1 MADLGK
7 RYSRNLTGLNASGA
21 VSVTHAA
28 ALPATEGHT
37 AFEATDTS
45 GTVTYV
51 TGTALVATSSHRLIQ
66 LQDGEIRASQAF
78 LGSDVL
84 AITNQDYVA
93 PVIQVSLIAV
103 DDTIAEAALDVAGLK
118 EFVIAA
124 RDTTPGNQP
133 FPVMEARVAI
143 RDITTTKI
151 QMLTAL
157 ANAFNDVND
166 YEGNADEGFA
176 TALVQG
182 SVTASGTVFPV
193 GVAPSG
199 TNGGAV
205 GDKFFTLAAATGVG
219 AKGDKVVIGGYLYT
233 LARAHT
239 AADTIVYLTSPLA
252 VAASAAVYPHG
263 SVTLTATGI
272 GIMSTVKPI
281 HFSVT
286 ATEDLEAAATITT
299 PIAWVQGT
307 GDPDSVAAME
317 EEFYVFAGATT
328 INAAW
333 EDDFGKP
340 TRFTQ
345 AAETYGIS
353 FIKYKKSTAS
363 MAFANEQANHVGY
376 IILANDGGSA
386 IVVAVA

>member
-7 RYSRNLTGLNASGA
+7 RYSRNLMGINASGA

-28 ALPATEGHT
+28 AIPATEGHT

-66 LQDGEIRASQAF
+66 LQNGEIRASQAF

-84 AITNQDYVA
+84 AITNTDYVA
-93 PVIQVSLIAV
+93 PVIQVSLVAV
-103 DDTIAEAALDVAGLK
+103 DDTIAEATLDVAGLK

-157 ANAFNDVND
+157 ANAFNDVVD
-166 YEGNADEGFA
+166 YEGNADENFA
-176 TALVQG
+176 TALTKG
-182 SVTASGTVFPV
+182 TVTASGTVFPV

-205 GDKFFTLAAATGVG
+205 GDNWFTLAAATGV
-219 AKGDKVVIGGYLYT
+219 AAIGDRVAIGGYLYT

-239 AADTIVYLTSPLA
+239 AADSIVYLTSPLA
-252 VAASAAVYPHG
+252 IAASAAVYPHG

-272 GIMSTVKPI
+272 GIVANDQGI
-281 HFSVT
+281 HFT
-286 ATEDLEAAATITT
+286 AIATEDLEAAVTITAA
-299 PIAWVQGT
+299 IAWKQGT
-307 GDPDSVAAME
+307 GDPESVAAME
-317 EEFYVFAGATT
+317 EEFYVFAGETT
-328 INAAW
+328 INEAW
-333 EDDFGKP
+333 REDFGKA

-345 AAETYGIS
+345 ASETYGIS
-353 FIKYKKSTAS
+353 FIKYKKGTAS
-363 MAFANEQANHVGY
+363 MAFANEQAHHVGY

-386 IVVAVA
+386 IVVAPV